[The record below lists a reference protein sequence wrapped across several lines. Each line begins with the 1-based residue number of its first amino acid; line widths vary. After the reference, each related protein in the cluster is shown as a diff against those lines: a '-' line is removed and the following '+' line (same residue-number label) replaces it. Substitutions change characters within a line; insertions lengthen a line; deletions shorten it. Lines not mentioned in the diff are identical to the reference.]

1 MYYYQHYN
9 YYILIYVLTLTY
21 LITIFL
27 LIFFRLNRYII
38 KLRYKLFMDDLCYYS
53 IFFLTWKI

>member
-27 LIFFRLNRYII
+27 LIFFRLNKYII

-53 IFFLTWKI
+53 IFFLT